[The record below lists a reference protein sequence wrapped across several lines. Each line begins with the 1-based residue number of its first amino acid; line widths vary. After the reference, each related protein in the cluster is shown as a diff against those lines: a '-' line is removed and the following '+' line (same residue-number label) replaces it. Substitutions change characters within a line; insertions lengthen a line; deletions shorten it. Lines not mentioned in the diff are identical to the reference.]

1 MKATIQQNKIGHLHV
16 WIGDVQIEQVAKYN
30 YLGNNKESE
39 IYLQKDADI
48 GNFLSQLPKKDVDMV
63 ELGYKVVSDS
73 VSEDYF
79 I

>member
-1 MKATIQQNKIGHLHV
+1 MGHLHV
-16 WIGDVQIEQVAKYN
+16 WIGDVHVEQTAKYN

-39 IYLQKDADI
+39 IYLQNDTDI

-73 VSEDYF
+73 ISEEYF

>member
-1 MKATIQQNKIGHLHV
+1 MKATIQQNKMGHLHV
-16 WIGDVQIEQVAKYN
+16 WIGDVHVEQTAKYN

-39 IYLQKDADI
+39 IYLQSDTDI

-73 VSEDYF
+73 ISEEYF